1 MSDFKR
7 LTRVRPGNVGSL
19 GFLPL
24 EVCNNIYAFLL
35 ADFDPR
41 PELEF
46 FESMIQPRMTEFIP
60 ASHSIDTAILR
71 VSRNIHLEAYDLMI
85 KKNRFVY
92 VRSRGVPIY
101 LPRADTLPI
110 VSENEDHVRR
120 FKGYVLEV
128 TMTSHDERP
137 PPLPPSAHDPFD
149 VMILARDLDMLCASL
164 MRFNECVPGFTDR
177 LHLELNLGPVVT
189 GGPGARDYRDLE
201 SLEQYFSE
209 KTQKEILQPFRDCLH
224 GVHNVQVRG
233 LVSADVA
240 SSTCKAAA
248 LRRWNGPQEVLDDLT
263 AQKETAMRYL
273 ERKESWRACSSW
285 TRLASE
291 INILR
296 RGSQWAQLVQEGGEH
311 FITQLAELHFRLWLN
326 CAHLLMAANH
336 TDAFLRKALVH
347 AAGDAL
353 REAKNAMTTGHW
365 KERFTWQPPR
375 ELNAKFYF
383 RMARFLRLRGYRQ
396 DFEAAMIFLDHAS
409 LLCKDDSAI
418 TRERHLWMDWV
429 FKPAVTA

>member
-1 MSDFKR
+1 MSYFKR

-24 EVCNNIYAFLL
+24 EVCNNIYTFLL

-41 PELEF
+41 LEF
-46 FESMIQPRMTEFIP
+46 FESMIQPRMTEFTP

-92 VRSRGVPIY
+92 VRFRGVPIY
-101 LPRADTLPI
+101 LLGADSLPI
-110 VSENEDHVRR
+110 VTANEDHVRR

-128 TMTSHDERP
+128 TMTSHDEPP
-137 PPLPPSAHDPFD
+137 PPLPPRAHDPFD

-164 MRFNECVPGFTDR
+164 MGFNEGVPGFTDR
-177 LHLELNLGPVVT
+177 LHLELNFGPVVT
-189 GGPGARDYRDLE
+189 AGPRAQDYKDLE
-201 SLEQYFSE
+201 SLERYFSE
-209 KTQKEILQPFRDCLH
+209 KTQEEILQPFRDCLH
-224 GVHNVQVRG
+224 EVHNVQVRG

-248 LRRWNGPQEVLDDLT
+248 LRRWDGPRQVLDDLT
-263 AQKETAMRYL
+263 AQKETAMQYL
-273 ERKESWRACSSW
+273 EKKDSWRACSSW
-285 TRLASE
+285 KGLASE

-296 RGSQWAQLVQEGGEH
+296 RGSQWAQLVQEGDEH
-311 FITQLAELHFRLWLN
+311 FITQLAELHFRLCLN

-336 TDAFLRKALVH
+336 TDGFARKALVY

-353 REAKNAMTTGHW
+353 REAENAMTTGHW
-365 KERFTWQPPR
+365 KEGFTWQPPR
-375 ELNAKFYF
+375 ELHAKFHF

-396 DFEAAMIFLDHAS
+396 DFEPAMTLLDQAS
-409 LLCKDDSAI
+409 LLCTDDSAI

-429 FKPAVTA
+429 SEPAVTA